1 MEVTL
6 ENINSLA
13 EKLKQKDLEKSLKK
27 VQDYSLIAQQLIEQN
42 PELTADEL
50 GELYE
55 KQMEENTKQS
65 QENNGQE
72 IYG

>member
-1 MEVTL
+1 MEVTP

-72 IYG
+72 IDG

>member
-6 ENINSLA
+6 ENINNLS

-27 VQDYSLIAQQLIEQN
+27 VQDYSKIAQQLIEQN

-65 QENNGQE
+65 QENDGQE
-72 IYG
+72 IDG

>member
-6 ENINSLA
+6 ENINNLS

-27 VQDYSLIAQQLIEQN
+27 VQDYSKIAQQLIEQN

-72 IYG
+72 IDG

>member
-72 IYG
+72 IDD

>member
-72 IYG
+72 IDG